1 MYRDSE
7 NWLPFRTTVRSDRL
21 KKETGLELLD
31 RGYLNTLTERAK
43 EGSSDAFAELFA
55 ATSERI
61 FALLVALSKDRE
73 KSKEALYRVY
83 ERILA
88 EPKRIGS
95 GDTFLPGMVKD
106 ARYELQKEESFVPAG
121 LPVSEQQVVLMT
133 EDGFSDS
140 FIRDVLNL
148 SRTEIRRIRRSALAR
163 FEKNTGGLTLPKMNG
178 SGKHTPAKVSLAE
191 REAVQILED
200 VFAAAGKEA
209 NTVPLGELSSYAI
222 YRRERFLL
230 QKAVLAAGLTLF
242 ALLPLF
248 FILPGI
254 RVTGRGEGTRGLPVY
269 ELETSAILPV
279 RAVTARLRTHALP
292 VYEADKGI
300 YEIEPTRNGAM
311 TVRVELMNRQSSEL
325 TVTVEDVDSNCPELL
340 GSEVGENDFTL
351 SFRDEGIG
359 TDLRE
364 IYAVDIEGN
373 VHYPE
378 SIDQENGLAVFAYPE
393 SDWDI
398 YVPDHIGNT
407 LHMKLTLD
415 A

>member
-1 MYRDSE
+1 M
-7 NWLPFRTTVRSDRL
+7 
-21 KKETGLELLD
+21 ELLD

-43 EGSSDAFAELFA
+43 AGSADAFAELFA

-61 FALLVALSKDRE
+61 FSLLFALSGDRE
-73 KSKEALYRVY
+73 KSKEALSRVY

-95 GDTFLPGMVKD
+95 GDTFLPGMVKE
-106 ARYELQKEESFVPAG
+106 ARYELQEEDRFAPAG

-148 SRTEIRRIRRSALAR
+148 SRTEIRRIRRSALMR
-163 FEKNTGGLTLPKMNG
+163 FEKNTGGLTLPKMAG
-178 SGKHTPAKVSLAE
+178 SGKTTPAKASLAE
-191 REAVQILED
+191 REAVQLLED
-200 VFAAAGKEA
+200 VFAAAKKEA
-209 NTVPLGELSSYAI
+209 NSVPLGELSSYAV
-222 YRRERFLL
+222 YRKERFLL

-242 ALLPLF
+242 ALLPLLF
-248 FILPGI
+248 VLPGI
-254 RVTGRGEGTRGLPVY
+254 RVTGKGEGSRGLPVY
-269 ELETSAILPV
+269 ELKATSILPV
-279 RAVTARLRTHALP
+279 RSVTARLRTHALP
-292 VYEADKGI
+292 VYEAARGT
-300 YEIEPTRNGAM
+300 YEIEPTRNGSM
-311 TVRVELMNRQSSEL
+311 TVRVELVNRQASEL
-325 TVTVEDVDSNCPELL
+325 SVTVEDVDRNCPELIDT
-340 GSEVGENDFTL
+340 EVGENSFTL
-351 SFRDEGIG
+351 YFRDSGIG

-364 IYAVDIEGN
+364 AYAVDGEGN

-378 SIDQENGLAVFAYPE
+378 SIDQENGSAVFAYPE

-407 LHMKLTLD
+407 LHLKLTLD

>member
-1 MYRDSE
+1 MRPDQQKRE
-7 NWLPFRTTVRSDRL
+7 AD
-21 KKETGLELLD
+21 LELLD
-31 RGYLNTLTERAK
+31 RGYLNKLTEQAK
-43 EGSSDAFAELFA
+43 EGNADAFAELFA

-61 FALLVALSKDRE
+61 FALLAALSNDRE
-73 KSKEALYRVY
+73 KSKEALCRVY

-88 EPKRIGS
+88 EPKRIES
-95 GDTFLPGMVKD
+95 GDTFLPGMVRD
-106 ARYELQKEESFVPAG
+106 GRYELQTEESFVPAG

-148 SRTEIRRIRRSALAR
+148 SRTELRRIRKSALAR

-178 SGKHTPAKVSLAE
+178 SGKRTPAKASLTE

-222 YRRERFLL
+222 YRRERFLF

-248 FILPGI
+248 FVLPGI
-254 RVTGRGEGTRGLPVY
+254 RVTGRGEGMRGLPVY
-269 ELETSAILPV
+269 ELETTAVLPV

-292 VYEADKGI
+292 VYEAADGI
-300 YEIEPTRNGAM
+300 YEIEPTRNGTM
-311 TVRVELMNRQSSEL
+311 TVRVELLNRQSSEL
-325 TVTVEDVDSNCPELL
+325 SVTVDDVDRSCPKLL
-340 GSEVGENDFTL
+340 GTDIGENDFTL
-351 SFRDEGIG
+351 HFQDEGVG

-364 IYAVDIEGN
+364 LYALDREGN